1 MAPVPADGVLSASL
15 HGFALEHTVGSAQS
29 LHHRPIPDPV
39 RPTIWWH
46 DVAGPALVLG
56 SSQPDSTIDLDACS
70 RAGIEVVRRR
80 SGGGAVLLVPGE
92 VVWLDVIV
100 PRRQDGGGDGG
111 RDAGLDDVRGSMCR
125 TGSHML
131 DALVAAAPHLAGR
144 LAVHRGP
151 LESTAWSS
159 TICFDGLGP
168 GEVTLDGEKL
178 VGLSQRLTREAARFQ
193 ACWHTAY
200 DPGALLELLPAGSGP
215 AREALRPVATLDAAA
230 SAAVPELLRAALST
244 P

>member
-1 MAPVPADGVLSASL
+1 M
-15 HGFALEHTVGSAQS
+15 
-29 LHHRPIPDPV
+29 
-39 RPTIWWH
+39 
-46 DVAGPALVLG
+46 
-56 SSQPDSTIDLDACS
+56 S

-100 PRRQDGGGDGG
+100 PRNGGGDGG

-131 DALVAAAPHLAGR
+131 DALVAAAPDLAGR

-151 LESTAWSS
+151 LETTAWSS

-193 ACWHTAY
+193 ACWHTVY
-200 DPGALLELLPAGSGP
+200 DPGALLELLPAASRP

-230 SAAVPELLRAALST
+230 SAAVPELLRAALSA

>member
-15 HGFALEHTVGSAQS
+15 HGFALEHTVGSAES

-39 RPTIWWH
+39 SPTIWWH
-46 DVAGPALVLG
+46 DVARAGARARLEPARFDHRPRRVF
-56 SSQPDSTIDLDACS
+56 

-92 VVWLDVIV
+92 VIWLDVVV
-100 PRRQDGGGDGG
+100 PRQDGGGDGG

-193 ACWHTAY
+193 ACWHTVY
-200 DPGALLELLPAGSGP
+200 DPGALLELLPAASRP

-230 SAAVPELLRAALST
+230 SAAVPELLRAALSA

>member
-1 MAPVPADGVLSASL
+1 
-15 HGFALEHTVGSAQS
+15 
-29 LHHRPIPDPV
+29 
-39 RPTIWWH
+39 
-46 DVAGPALVLG
+46 
-56 SSQPDSTIDLDACS
+56 
-70 RAGIEVVRRR
+70 
-80 SGGGAVLLVPGE
+80 
-92 VVWLDVIV
+92 
-100 PRRQDGGGDGG
+100 
-111 RDAGLDDVRGSMCR
+111 
-125 TGSHML
+125 ML
-131 DALVAAAPHLAGR
+131 DALVAAAPDLAGR

-193 ACWHTAY
+193 ACWHTVY
-200 DPGALLELLPAGSGP
+200 DPGALLELLPAASRP

-230 SAAVPELLRAALST
+230 SAAVPELLRAALSA